1 MMKQVGSRKKMI
13 LDLRGNRG
21 GYLETEMYTAS
32 WFFDHD
38 IKLGTEKERNKTK
51 DRIIKGR
58 EDGSFKGELVVLI
71 DSESASASE
80 VFARVMQLEKRG
92 RVMGDTSMGAVMTS
106 LQFGLATNVHEPGF

>member
-13 LDLRGNRG
+13 LYLRGNRG

-51 DRIIKGR
+51 DRIIKVRGWVVQ
-58 EDGSFKGELVVLI
+58 GELVVLI
-71 DSESASASE
+71 DSESTSASE
-80 VFARVMQLEKRG
+80 GLQWVMAARKARTRDG
-92 RVMGDTSMGAVMTS
+92 RYQHGGSHDLVPSSAERPTCAS
-106 LQFGLATNVHEPGF
+106 